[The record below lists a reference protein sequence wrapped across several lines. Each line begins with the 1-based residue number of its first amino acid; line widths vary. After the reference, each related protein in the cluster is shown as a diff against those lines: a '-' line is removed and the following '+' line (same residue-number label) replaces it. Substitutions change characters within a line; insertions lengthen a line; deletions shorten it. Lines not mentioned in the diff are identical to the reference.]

1 MDIITD
7 KYLSA
12 NSYPSICENEILK
25 IRSLADFLLCVLQIT
40 GEQKKNLIKKKSVFL
55 IRTATLLYKM
65 PADFDC
71 VK

>member
-40 GEQKKNLIKKKSVFL
+40 GEQKKKTNFKKKCIPDQNSNIAL
-55 IRTATLLYKM
+55 
-65 PADFDC
+65 
-71 VK
+71 